1 MNRIT
6 PVAPDAL
13 RCTRLAALRAK
24 LFATSGATLGVAD
37 DRDDAAATLFTRRG
51 VADLHA
57 LLKSDPALLRGALVA
72 DRVIGLGAAALMAAA
87 GVAAYTT
94 PVASG
99 AAVEFLSQAGIPGVV
114 DSVVPA
120 IINRA
125 GTGPCPLESRLRG
138 IDGLSCIL
146 TEIDGFVA
154 GLTK

>member
-1 MNRIT
+1 
-6 PVAPDAL
+6 
-13 RCTRLAALRAK
+13 
-24 LFATSGATLGVAD
+24 
-37 DRDDAAATLFTRRG
+37 
-51 VADLHA
+51 
-57 LLKSDPALLRGALVA
+57 
-72 DRVIGLGAAALMAAA
+72 MAAA

>member
-24 LFATSGATLGVAD
+24 LFATPGATLVVAD

-94 PVASG
+94 PVA
-99 AAVEFLSQAGIPGVV
+99 FLSQAGIPGVV